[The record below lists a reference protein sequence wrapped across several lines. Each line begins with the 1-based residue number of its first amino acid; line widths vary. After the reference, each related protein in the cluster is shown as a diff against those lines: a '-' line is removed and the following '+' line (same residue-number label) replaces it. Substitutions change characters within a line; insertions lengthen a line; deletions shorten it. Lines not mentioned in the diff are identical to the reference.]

1 MPALVAVNARLR
13 STAFGTSQVVVWRT
27 YMPPRQLITP
37 IVACAS
43 EHSAALIDAAGGQH
57 SAAPAIFDLAGAPVA
72 KLQRALSAQPK
83 SLLVA
88 PSWAIAGVGL
98 DPCLRLHRL
107 SRHGPHLDLDNLD
120 ELFKHGWRSATV
132 GVWDVDARSCERF

>member
-13 STAFGTSQVVVWRT
+13 STAPAPSQVVVWRT
-27 YMPPRQLITP
+27 YMPPRHLITP
-37 IVACAS
+37 VLACAS
-43 EHSAALIDAAGGQH
+43 DLFAALIESAGSQH
-57 SAAPAIFDLAGAPVA
+57 RAAPAVTDLAGASVA
-72 KLQRALSAQPK
+72 KLQTTLSAQPT
-83 SLLVA
+83 SLRVA
-88 PSWAIAGVGL
+88 PSWAIADVKL